1 MIRNRL
7 LLAVCMLFAW
17 LAAAHAQQAVVGFES
32 GPAAVVGT
40 PANSS
45 HAAGTAVGP
54 SGHLTPYTNQATV
67 GTNQSGL
74 FVIPV
79 MRSANNNQ
87 FSAII
92 TQIAMTSSGGSTG
105 QYVVRVWSRLPANT
119 TCVDNTAFS
128 GNFATDDQ
136 YLITPP
142 FSMTPAAPASTTG
155 DASTYASLT
164 VQTFDALNADTPSP
178 TRNLYVCLV
187 TVSTD
192 TADENKGIR
201 VMVSGPQN

>member
-1 MIRNRL
+1 MRRFTAL
-7 LLAVCMLFAW
+7 LVLLTCLWAPAALA
-17 LAAAHAQQAVVGFES
+17 QTSVVGYDS

-45 HAAGTAVGP
+45 HAGGTAVGP
-54 SGHLTPYTNQATV
+54 SGNLAPFTNAATL

-74 FVIPV
+74 FVVPV
-79 MRSANNNQ
+79 LRTLNANSLSGIVTQ
-87 FSAII
+87 FAL
-92 TQIAMTSSGGSTG
+92 TSNGGSTG
-105 QYVVRVWSRLPANT
+105 QYVVRIWSRLPANT
-119 TCVDNTAFS
+119 TCVDNTAFA

-142 FSMTPAAPASTTG
+142 FSVTPAAPGSTTG

-164 VQTFDALNADTPSP
+164 VQTFDVLNTDSP
-178 TRNLYVCLV
+178 ATRNLYVCLV

-201 VMVSGPQN
+201 VMLSGPQN